1 MIWSIVRVF
10 PSQSFALLSK
20 FTIPINISKLVF
32 HLFLTLSSNICRCKL
47 KRGNSNVWGLIK
59 IDLRSKQ
66 FTMKLLHLHLLS
78 RNVSSFH
85 TKARKRRIPSMMI
98 YKFYTLD
105 SIGLICKADNLKRR
119 LCQQIWLYWV
129 LIQRSWWFWILRISE
144 DNRWHLIVLYE
155 VFAFLSDSDL
165 QISLT
170 YSINHIKSITQQ
182 TWFSAFFKSKGETH
196 T

>member
-1 MIWSIVRVF
+1 MVDRSRLSFAIVRVIHRSLRYRLISRNSYF
-10 PSQSFALLSK
+10 IFSQLYPRIFA
-20 FTIPINISKLVF
+20 VA
-32 HLFLTLSSNICRCKL
+32 KL

-59 IDLRSKQ
+59 IDLRSEQ

-105 SIGLICKADNLKRR
+105 SIRLICKADNLKRR